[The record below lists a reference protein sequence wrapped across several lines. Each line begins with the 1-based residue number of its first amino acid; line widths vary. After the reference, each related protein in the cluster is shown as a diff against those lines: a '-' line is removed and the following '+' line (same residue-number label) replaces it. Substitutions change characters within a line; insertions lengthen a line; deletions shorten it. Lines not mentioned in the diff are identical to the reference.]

1 MFHVKQ
7 YLAGIQFFDILIS
20 MSIATG
26 RRSDITKYTDM
37 KTQYNRPD
45 IVPGTTHFLNN

>member
-1 MFHVKQ
+1 MEHYKSDK
-7 YLAGIQFFDILIS
+7 QFFDILIS

-37 KTQYNRPD
+37 KTQYNCPD